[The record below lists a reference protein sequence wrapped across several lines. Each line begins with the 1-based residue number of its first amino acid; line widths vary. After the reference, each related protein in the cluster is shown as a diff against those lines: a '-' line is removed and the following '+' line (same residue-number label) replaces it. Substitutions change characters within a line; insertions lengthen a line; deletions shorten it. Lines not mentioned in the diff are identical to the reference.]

1 MPITGTPE
9 APFDHQA
16 AHLSYRCPHCG
27 REERRTVSVRIPLAQ
42 LSLAALQG
50 GLQGAAGQ
58 TGPPCPCGGGEA
70 TGALQAASLE
80 YRFLQGT
87 DSLRLEADVR
97 KGKVY
102 TVRHVKV
109 SSLGKRQDLGA
120 PLDEEGML
128 LAFGRP
134 LSVRAAWDFFLRR
147 TLERREGQIMTFPGF
162 AMATAPP
169 GPRMAAILQSNAE
182 LARMTV
188 GEDALVVALREVDE
202 LAVLPEGSYHE
213 WLSPRMAQAAA
224 RGQVGAVVVVRP
236 GAVVDR
242 FGLALAPYEIRWKH
256 AGLTRIRVDRDG
268 LFFIIASSEWLT
280 WDILMRGFS
289 IDETAAIRAA
299 LADAELRGMDAH
311 RQRLMDEFS
320 GWQVA
325 VDERVDAS
333 KARDCCYLRIRHP
346 GGHAFWVN
354 LSTMWRK
361 AQDPAAFV
369 AHVEQ
374 IRGILERRPEQL
386 DRCAC
391 GRPAYVTKKWKP
403 LEWLTRAQR
412 SGTRLISEP
421 SLGHAAVFARDCAY
435 HSMYLA
441 DATEGLSIDQLEQRF
456 EEDLNRHVFTADYE
470 LVSGSPSVPAVALWG
485 TNIAS
490 IALHPA
496 LVAGVLASMG
506 LGWEGRVRFRAA
518 STNAIALAAGAA
530 EGRLLAAAE
539 LAARR
544 AAQRM
549 GDPGDALGIEADV
562 ELGVPAG
569 RFERLR
575 PAA

>member
-9 APFDHQA
+9 APFDHQDA
-16 AHLSYRCPHCG
+16 NLAYRCPHCG

-42 LSLAALQG
+42 LSIAALQA
-50 GLQGAAGQ
+50 GLYGAAGQ
-58 TGPPCPCGGGEA
+58 PGPRCPCAPGQSGQV
-70 TGALQAASLE
+70 LQAATLE
-80 YRFLQGT
+80 YQFLQGG
-87 DSLRLEADVR
+87 DALQLEGEVR
-97 KGKVY
+97 EGKLGG
-102 TVRHVKV
+102 VRYWKV
-109 SSLGKRQDLGA
+109 SSHGDRQDLGA
-120 PLDEEGML
+120 SLDEEGML

-147 TLERREGQIMTFPGF
+147 TLQRREGQIMTFPGF
-162 AMATAPP
+162 ALATAPP
-169 GPRMAAILQSNAE
+169 GARMAAVLQSNAE

-202 LAVLPEGSYHE
+202 LAALPEGSYHE
-213 WLSPRMAQAAA
+213 WLSARMAQVVA
-224 RGQVGAVVVVRP
+224 RGEVGAALIVRP

-242 FGLALAPYEIRWKH
+242 FGLALAVHGIRWRRV
-256 AGLTRIRVDRDG
+256 GLTRIRVERDG
-268 LFFIIASSEWLT
+268 VFLMITSWEWFT

-299 LADAELRGMDAH
+299 LADAELRGMEAH
-311 RQRLMDEFS
+311 RQRLVGEFP
-320 GWQVA
+320 GWQVS
-325 VDERVDAS
+325 VDERVDAG

-346 GGHAFWVN
+346 SGHAFWVN
-354 LSTMWRK
+354 VSTMWRK
-361 AQDPAAFV
+361 AQDPAAFA

-441 DATEGLSIDQLEQRF
+441 EATRGLSIDQLEARF
-456 EEDLNRHVFTADYE
+456 EEDLNRHVFSADFE
-470 LVSGSPSVPAVALWG
+470 LVSSPQSVPAVALWG

-490 IALHPA
+490 IALHPG
-496 LVAGVLASMG
+496 LVAGVLASVG
-506 LGWEGRVRFRAA
+506 LEWEGRARFRAA
-518 STNAIALAAGAA
+518 TTNAIALAARVA
-530 EGRLLAAAE
+530 EARLLAAAE

-549 GDPGDALGIEADV
+549 GDPGDALGIEGDV
-562 ELGVPAG
+562 ELGTPAG